1 MGEDVVARAIAADPD
16 EAELG
21 EADRAMLDYSLRLT
35 RDPSSV
41 REEDVARLRGV
52 GFDDTAI
59 LDICQ
64 VVSYYN
70 YVNRLADGLGVELE
84 EDWGEERL
92 ILSLEEFRRKKAG
105 AGKNQG

>member
-1 MGEDVVARAIAADPD
+1 
-16 EAELG
+16 
-21 EADRAMLDYSLRLT
+21 MLDYAVRLT
-35 RDPSSV
+35 ATPHLVGRG
-41 REEDVARLRGV
+41 DVEALKSA

-84 EDWGEERL
+84 DFWSPEDMVISRD
-92 ILSLEEFRRKKAG
+92 EFEARRS
-105 AGKNQG
+105 

>member
-1 MGEDVVARAIAADPD
+1 MGEDTVARAIAADPD
-16 EAELG
+16 GADLG
-21 EADRAMLDYSLRLT
+21 EGDRAMLDYSLRLT

-41 REEDVARLRGV
+41 RVEDVARLRDV

-84 EDWGEERL
+84 EGWEEDRL
-92 ILSLEEFRRKKAG
+92 VLSREEFRGRQPR
-105 AGKNQG
+105 AGKKKS